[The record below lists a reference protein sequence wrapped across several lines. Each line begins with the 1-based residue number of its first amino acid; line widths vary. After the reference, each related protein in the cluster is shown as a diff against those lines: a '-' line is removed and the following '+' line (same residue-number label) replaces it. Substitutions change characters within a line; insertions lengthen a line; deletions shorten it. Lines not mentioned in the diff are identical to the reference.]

1 LKEIYAVFKNSNDT
15 DFEEDVKVVKVIDSN
30 VVLDYAEN
38 GEWAF
43 RVLDNAITE
52 DQQSIEIDEAKCG
65 HAFISF
71 GGVGK
76 SRITAEMLVNG
87 SIIEVIKVLAGK

>member
-1 LKEIYAVFKNSNDT
+1 MKEIYAVFKNSD
-15 DFEEDVKVVKVIDSN
+15 DPSFEEDVKVVKVIDSN

-38 GEWAF
+38 GEWGF
-43 RVLDNAITE
+43 RVLDDVISE
-52 DQQSIEIDEAKCG
+52 EQQSVEIDEAKCG

-76 SRITAEMLVNG
+76 SSITAEMLVNE
-87 SIIEVIKVLAGK
+87 SIVEIIKVLAGK

>member
-1 LKEIYAVFKNSNDT
+1 MKEIYAVYKNSDDPN
-15 DFEEDVKVVKVIDSN
+15 FEEDISVVKVIDSN
-30 VVLDYAEN
+30 IVLSYAEN

-43 RVLDNAITE
+43 RVLDEVITE
-52 DQQSIEIDEAKCG
+52 EQQSVEIDEAKCG

-76 SRITAEMLVNG
+76 SRITAELLING

>member
-1 LKEIYAVFKNSNDT
+1 MKEIYAVYKNSD
-15 DFEEDVKVVKVIDSN
+15 DSSFEEDVKVVKVIASN

-71 GGVGK
+71 GGVRK

>member
-1 LKEIYAVFKNSNDT
+1 MKEVYAVFKNSNDP

-43 RVLDNAITE
+43 RVLDEVITE
-52 DQQSIEIDEAKCG
+52 EHQIIGIDEAKCG

-76 SRITAEMLVNG
+76 SRITAEMLVNAC
-87 SIIEVIKVLAGK
+87 IIEVIKVLAGK